1 MNYTSNSLPEAY
13 VSVGRNKSRLKIYN
27 GKNVFIK
34 DGEEFQIE
42 LFNPT
47 TRTIGAKIL
56 INGNSIS
63 SSLLVIKPGERS
75 YLERYLD
82 DNRKFQFETY
92 NVENSKE
99 VKEAIK
105 KNGEVRI
112 EFYNEKTPAINLT
125 TVYPTY
131 TYLNY
136 PYYINPTITI
146 APSNIYFGTTGGCVP
161 NTSTI
166 ISTASGLSGT
176 ISVSSGF
183 FTSGTT
189 GNASSNSFYCS
200 STPTSGL
207 SAPIVTTNNCD
218 MSQTADSNTLETGR
232 IEKGATSDQ
241 SFSSYY
247 GDFETYYFTS
257 KEYKLLPE
265 SQKPVEVKDIRQY
278 CPGCRTRVK
287 KSSWKFCPS
296 CGESLD

>member
-112 EFYNEKTPAINLT
+112 EFYNEKTPANLT

-131 TYLNY
+131 PPYYVTYPTY
-136 PYYINPTITI
+136 PYYNPTITI
-146 APSNIYFGTTGGCVP
+146 APNNLYFGTGG
-161 NTSTI
+161 
-166 ISTASGLSGT
+166 
-176 ISVSSGF
+176 SSGF
-183 FTSGTT
+183 FTSGNSGTGTT
-189 GNASSNSFYCS
+189 TFSGTSNSLSDSGIVNCSSSNFYCS
-200 STPTSGL
+200 STPTSGFA
-207 SAPIVTTNNCD
+207 APVITTANFD

-232 IEKGATSDQ
+232 IEKGAISDQ

-247 GDFETYYFTS
+247 GDFETYCFTS